1 MSQIISSLF
10 VIALTG
16 AISPASASDHVLDG
30 RFDEWTIA
38 PVAEDDR
45 KGLIREVRISDEPEF
60 VHLQIDFDRECTLQ
74 GLDAELQIAFD
85 FDGSLKTG
93 PQGWDGMVVFSPMDE
108 KKGRARA
115 GSEYRYWDQNGQ
127 MKTRRTLSD
136 LGVVALP
143 THSNDRFEFRF
154 ERPEA
159 FTGKSCR
166 VRILSMGA
174 RGEEDSTAIL
184 EHEFRTKVARDTTR
198 AKIMFDPA
206 EKEAPNSFRTMSW
219 NGEFGALF
227 KTPMPFIKT
236 FEMLKPDVVFLQE
249 LPDETPAK
257 KLTEWFDRLDGDLTW
272 RASVGGDFLCVAV
285 VTRHP
290 YEPAPELARVMRQNG
305 NGRESLMRAAGGLI
319 QIEGR
324 TVLAASIHLKCC
336 GRLGSSEDDKR
347 LREAEAVN
355 KAMRAVIARA
365 RPDAVVIGGDLN
377 LVGTP
382 DVLAVLAAGLGR
394 NGTDL
399 VIAEPMR
406 PRGDA
411 NTTWEKDG
419 QAFVPGRLDF
429 ILYGGSVEMGR
440 AVVTDPGQMDDR
452 WRRRHGIPEAAPSD
466 HLPID
471 IDLKFMTPKGS

>member
-1 MSQIISSLF
+1 MSQIISSLLM
-10 VIALTG
+10 IALTS

-30 RFDEWTIA
+30 RFDEWTVA
-38 PVAEDDR
+38 PVAPDDG
-45 KGLIREVRISDEPEF
+45 KGLIREVRIADEPEF
-60 VHLQIDFDRECTLQ
+60 VHLQIDFERECTLQ

-85 FDGSLKTG
+85 FDGSMRSG
-93 PQGWDGMVVFSPMDE
+93 PEGWDGMIVFSPMDS
-108 KKGRARA
+108 KKGTPRS
-115 GSEYRYWDQNGQ
+115 GSEYRYWDRNGA

-143 THSNDRFEFRF
+143 THSSDRFEIRL

-159 FTGKSCR
+159 FTGENFR

-174 RGEEDSTAIL
+174 RGEEDSTTVL
-184 EHEFRTKVARDTTR
+184 EHEFKTKVARGPVR
-198 AKIMFDPA
+198 SKIVNDPA
-206 EKEAPNSFRTMSW
+206 EKEAPNSFRSMSW

-236 FEMLKPDVVFLQE
+236 FEMLKPDIVFLQE
-249 LPDETPAK
+249 LPDETPPSR
-257 KLTEWFDRLDGDLTW
+257 LTDWFDRLDGDLTW

-285 VTRHP
+285 VTPHP
-290 YEPAPELARVMRQNG
+290 FEPAPELARVMRPNG
-305 NGRESLMRAAGGLI
+305 NGKQSLMRATGGLI
-319 QIEGR
+319 EIDGR

-336 GRLGSSEDDKR
+336 GRLASSEDDKR
-347 LREAEAVN
+347 MREARAVN
-355 KAMRAVIARA
+355 QAMRAIVTRA

-382 DVLAVLAAGLGR
+382 EVLAVLAEGLGR
-394 NGTDL
+394 RGSDL
-399 VIAEPMR
+399 TIAEPMR

-411 NTTWEKDG
+411 NTTWEKEG

-429 ILYGGSVEMGR
+429 ILYGGSVEIGR

-471 IDLKFMTPKGS
+471 VDLKFTSPAS

>member
-16 AISPASASDHVLDG
+16 ATLPATDHVLDG

-38 PVAEDDR
+38 PAAPDDR
-45 KGLIREVRISDEPEF
+45 KGLIREVRIADEPGY

-85 FDGSLKTG
+85 FDGSLRTG
-93 PQGWDGMVVFSPMDE
+93 PQGWDGMIVFSPMDS
-108 KKGRARA
+108 KKGTPRA

-127 MKTRRTLSD
+127 MKTKRTLSD

-143 THSNDRFEFRF
+143 THSSDRFEIRL

-159 FTGKSCR
+159 FTGKTCR

-174 RGEEDSTAIL
+174 QGEEDSTSIL
-184 EHEFRTKVARDTTR
+184 EHEFKTKAAGGPIRS
-198 AKIMFDPA
+198 KIMFDPA

-227 KTPMPFIKT
+227 KTPLPFIKT
-236 FEMLKPDVVFLQE
+236 FEMLKPDIVFLQE
-249 LPDETPAK
+249 LPDKTPPS
-257 KLTEWFDRLDGDLTW
+257 KLTDWFDRLDGDLTW
-272 RASVGGDFLCVAV
+272 RASVGGSFLCVAV
-285 VTRHP
+285 MTPHP

-305 NGRESLMRAAGGLI
+305 NGKESLMRATGGLI
-319 QIEGR
+319 QIDGR

-336 GRLGSSEDDKR
+336 GRLASSEDDKR
-347 LREAEAVN
+347 LREAQAVN
-355 KAMRAVIARA
+355 QAMRAVIARA

-382 DVLAVLAAGLGR
+382 EVLAVLAEGLGVK
-394 NGTDL
+394 GADL

-429 ILYGGSVEMGR
+429 ILYGGSVQMGR
-440 AVVTDPGQMDDR
+440 AVVTDPSQMDER
-452 WRRRHGIPEAAPSD
+452 WRRRHGIPEEAPSD

-471 IDLKFMTPKGS
+471 VDLKFTTPPRS